1 MIIRDIN
8 MVIQFIKL
16 TIMYMFYDF
25 IDTKL
30 TNALTS
36 TYIRER

>member
-1 MIIRDIN
+1 MIIRDTN
-8 MVIQFIKL
+8 MRIQFIKL
-16 TIMYMFYDF
+16 TIMYMIYDF

-36 TYIRER
+36 THIRER

>member
-1 MIIRDIN
+1 MIIRDTN
-8 MVIQFIKL
+8 MRIQFIKL

-30 TNALTS
+30 TVV
-36 TYIRER
+36 